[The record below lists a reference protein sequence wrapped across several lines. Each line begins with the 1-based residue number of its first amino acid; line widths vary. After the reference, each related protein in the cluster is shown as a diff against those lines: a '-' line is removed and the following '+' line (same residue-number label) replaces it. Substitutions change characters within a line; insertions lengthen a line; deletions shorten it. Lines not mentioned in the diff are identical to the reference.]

1 MTETMVYW
9 ITRLDRIHNFCDGIQ
24 TIAILFAVIGMII
37 LLVSAILRH
46 IAEADGT
53 DSDVK
58 MANGI
63 CKMSCKIWIPAL
75 CVASMM

>member
-46 IAEADGT
+46 IAEAD
-53 DSDVK
+53 
-58 MANGI
+58 
-63 CKMSCKIWIPAL
+63 
-75 CVASMM
+75 